1 MAADLNTVA
10 LIGRVTRDGELKYT
24 AGGTPKLE
32 FSVAVNRRVKKGEE
46 WSDVASFF
54 DVVLWSKS
62 AENLVKYIVKGQQVA
77 LTAELEQQR
86 WEKDGQ
92 KHSKIALVNVDVQL
106 IGGGKREGSAP
117 APAGREEQH
126 PNDTFED
133 DIPF

>member
-133 DIPF
+133 DIAF